1 MEYEIFL
8 TYMFSIFFKYVL
20 KINFMYLLYNYFL
33 KQVKIV
39 PKKKFYF
46 PVVKYCFQFFFFFFW
61 RTKKCFK
68 KQFLKRA
75 FIIVW
80 KILFI
85 VSWAIILKSGLLSY
99 HLLNGGSILPST
111 LPSGSFYI
119 KWIMVRVR
127 HLCPCMHEVTPRQYQ

>member
-1 MEYEIFL
+1 M
-8 TYMFSIFFKYVL
+8 
-20 KINFMYLLYNYFL
+20 
-33 KQVKIV
+33 KIV
-39 PKKKFYF
+39 PKKYFYF
-46 PVVKYCFQFFFFFFW
+46 PVVKYCFQFFFSFW
-61 RTKKCFK
+61 RTRKCFK

-99 HLLNGGSILPST
+99 HLLNGGSIRPST
-111 LPSGSFYI
+111 LPSDSFYI

-127 HLCPCMHEVTPRQYQ
+127 HLCPCMHEMTPRYINRPSAYGSKCMPSYYYWKKIWRRLNAIWISKLINII